1 MTKLVCLSLFGLF
14 SATAAFGQA
23 PENQQSAWFPAATS
37 KPEVLPV
44 VQSSDITDSRVVEMT
59 KLGLG
64 DDIIIARIKNGN
76 CNFQLLDSDL
86 MDLRK
91 AGVSS
96 RVVAV
101 MLDSSALT
109 QPHVTVDKKEVTLH
123 TLGQAK
129 VGGRLGHDL
138 TAGIKSV
145 KEKAYLDGPHSSVF
159 ASSAPVIGIELP
171 KGETIDN
178 YIVVQLDGKGDR
190 RELEVEA
197 RGGIVGGKNGIRAES
212 IRKTYATS
220 LGGNKFQ
227 LATAGLKH
235 GEYLIYVVGSPDT
248 NRGIYGKGYDFTV
261 E

>member
-1 MTKLVCLSLFGLF
+1 MV
-14 SATAAFGQA
+14 
-23 PENQQSAWFPAATS
+23 
-37 KPEVLPV
+37 
-44 VQSSDITDSRVVEMT
+44 
-59 KLGLG
+59 
-64 DDIIIARIKNGN
+64 
-76 CNFQLLDSDL
+76 
-86 MDLRK
+86 
-91 AGVSS
+91 
-96 RVVAV
+96 
-101 MLDSSALT
+101 DSSALT
-109 QPHVTVDKKEVTLH
+109 QIHVTVDKKEVTLH

-129 VGGRLGHDL
+129 VGGRLGHHL

-197 RGGIVGGKNGIRAES
+197 RGGIVGGKNSIRAES

-235 GEYLIYVVGSPDT
+235 DEYLIYVVGSPDT